1 MGIISTAAVF
11 AEEAAAEGSQAS
23 PYLFG
28 AAALI
33 VLGALLVLVLML
45 KVGR

>member
-1 MGIISTAAVF
+1 MGIIRTAAVF
-11 AEEAAAEGSQAS
+11 AEEAAAEGSQTS

-28 AAALI
+28 AAAFLI
-33 VLGALLVLVLML
+33 LGALLVVTFML

>member
-1 MGIISTAAVF
+1 MGIISTATVF
-11 AEEAAAEGSQAS
+11 AEEAAAEGSQTS

-33 VLGALLVLVLML
+33 VLGALLVVTLML